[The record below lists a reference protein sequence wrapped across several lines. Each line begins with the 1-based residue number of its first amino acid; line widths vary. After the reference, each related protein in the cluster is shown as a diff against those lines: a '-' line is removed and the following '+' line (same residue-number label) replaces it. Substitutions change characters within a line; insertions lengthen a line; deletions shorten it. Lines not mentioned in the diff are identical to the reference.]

1 MVHSRRPRWR
11 KTHAMAMNTD
21 LNRACEAFSVAS
33 AILLALVLDAHVV
46 LGADRP
52 PLYSPKASCRSSFA
66 DTQGVMAAPSGSCIK
81 SEETARDLVQE
92 SWDQFSAADKAHCQA
107 LVGTGGQPSYVE
119 LLSCMEM
126 ARDARNLAKDRA
138 EHRPGLVTEP
148 VSEPPADGIGARRA
162 AAAQRSDH

>member
-1 MVHSRRPRWR
+1 MIQIA
-11 KTHAMAMNTD
+11 AMA
-21 LNRACEAFSVAS
+21 LGSH
-33 AILLALVLDAHVV
+33 LVLA
-46 LGADRP
+46 ADRVP
-52 PLYSPKASCRSSFA
+52 QFDTAPSCRSAAVASMMTGRTA
-66 DTQGVMAAPSGSCIK
+66 DNCLADEKNAHDILEK
-81 SEETARDLVQE
+81 SWGE
-92 SWDQFSAADKAHCQA
+92 FSAADKAHCQA